1 MSDSYA
7 SRLSEYKNKGVCGLP
22 EHVDTERRMV
32 LKTAKLLEMVKAAK
46 HVVVLTGAGI
56 STSAGIPD
64 FRGPSG
70 IWTKEMEDAKASN
83 ANRRKR
89 AGVTG
94 KKRKLNPPVVDFD
107 QAAPTLTHRALAFLV
122 EHQKV
127 QFIVTQNVDGL
138 HKRSGLSRN
147 HHAVLH
153 GCVFTE
159 VCEDC
164 RTEHFRDYD
173 VGGMSFQPTGSTCEV
188 CSGKLRD
195 CLLDWEDDLPEF
207 DFERAQ
213 QHSQLADLVLTLGT
227 SLRIEPAAS
236 LTTLAKKFAIVNLQE
251 TPYDDRADLILRAPV
266 DDVMQALIEGLGFE
280 GDWDSG
286 KEPAIERLWQRPE
299 RFEVD

>member
-1 MSDSYA
+1 MSGSYA
-7 SRLSEYKNKGVCGLP
+7 SRLSKYKNKGVCGLP
-22 EHVDTERRMV
+22 EHVDTERRMT
-32 LKTAKLLEMVKAAK
+32 LKMTKLLEMVKAAK
-46 HVVVLTGAGI
+46 HIVVLTGAGI

-70 IWTKEMEDAKASN
+70 IWTKEMESAKSTKADCS
-83 ANRRKR
+83 KR
-89 AGVTG
+89 ANATS
-94 KKRKLNPPVVDFD
+94 KKRKLNTPVVDFD
-107 QAAPTLTHRALAFLV
+107 QAVPTLTHRALAFLV
-122 EHQKV
+122 AHHKV
-127 QFIVTQNVDGL
+127 HFVVTQNVDGL

-147 HHAVLH
+147 DHAVLH

-173 VGGMSFQPTGSTCEV
+173 VGGMSFQPTGRTCDV

-213 QHSQLADLVLTLGT
+213 QHCQLADLVLTLGT

-236 LTTLAKKFAIVNLQE
+236 LPTLAKQFVIINLQE
-251 TPYDDRADLILRAPV
+251 TPYDEQAALIVRAPV
-266 DDVMQALIEGLGFE
+266 DDVMQTLIEGLGF
-280 GDWDSG
+280 DARWDSNS
-286 KEPAIERLWQRPE
+286 KTTIERLWRQLDR
-299 RFEVD
+299 VDVE